1 VHQSLEYADS
11 GFVVLPID
19 KIKHRNGWGKR
30 QYDWAIAVPSVEV
43 EFFATQKGEAEVQVL
58 ANGKL
63 LKSEKTEAV
72 KGYNKVKI
80 ELNFDENPNEDLRKG
95 EDGKYYP
102 IKGKYTVEV
111 KSGRKEKQ
119 MEFVIE

>member
-1 VHQSLEYADS
+1 M
-11 GFVVLPID
+11 
-19 KIKHRNGWGKR
+19 
-30 QYDWAIAVPSVEV
+30 
-43 EFFATQKGEAEVQVL
+43 
-58 ANGKL
+58 
-63 LKSEKTEAV
+63 KSEKIEAV

-102 IKGKYTVEV
+102 IKGKYIIMV
-111 KSGRKEKQ
+111 KNVSEERE